1 MCQGEDDE
9 LYVKVI
15 DYKSGAT
22 ELDFVKLYYGLQL
35 QLALYLNA
43 AIELEQKRFQGKKV
57 KPAGIFYYQIKDPML
72 NREDLKDEE
81 HPEGELLKK
90 LKMDGIAGAE
100 PEILEK
106 LDRNLAAGK
115 SVAVSYTHLD
125 VYKRQSWR
133 GNGSAEQLPSGAF
146 G

>member
-1 MCQGEDDE
+1 MKLVWFYSYLLNKHCLSRKIKNEKKNIVKKEVRIDE
-9 LYVKVI
+9 FNKKI
-15 DYKSGAT
+15 NKSKDSFRDSSGDHISI
-22 ELDFVKLYYGLQL
+22 LNVYNDFVKLYYGLQL

-90 LKMDGIAGAE
+90 LKMD
-100 PEILEK
+100 LEK
-106 LDRNLAAGK
+106 
-115 SVAVSYTHLD
+115 
-125 VYKRQSWR
+125 
-133 GNGSAEQLPSGAF
+133 
-146 G
+146 